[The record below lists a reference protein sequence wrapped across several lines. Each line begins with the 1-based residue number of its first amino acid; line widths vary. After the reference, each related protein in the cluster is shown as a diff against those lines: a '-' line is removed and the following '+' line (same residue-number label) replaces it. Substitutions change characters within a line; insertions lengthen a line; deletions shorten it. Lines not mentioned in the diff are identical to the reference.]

1 MTTPRESPDLDAERE
16 VDLGRWKDALLRRW
30 WLVVLGLVVGAIV
43 GLLFSFSGG
52 HTFKASALISL
63 GQPVSPGGTIIQS
76 FATNPRA
83 VSDIVSS
90 ASAQSAAEN
99 AAGMRSGALRGN
111 VAVTTVGT
119 TPGTTAA
126 RSSTLIS
133 LSVQNPNKDKAAAA
147 ADALANLVV
156 TKTTATYVNQKIHT
170 YTSELK
176 TVDTQIESI
185 KDRIAQTNQVI
196 ASSPNIDALNKLVLV
211 SQLDN
216 DVQRQG
222 NLFNQQ
228 ATLQQQLAFS
238 KEVESAKVITTAQGV
253 KSTAR
258 TKSTSLAIG
267 AIVGLL
273 IGAILAIVTDGR
285 RRPEPLPV

>member
-1 MTTPRESPDLDAERE
+1 MTTPRQSPDLDAERE

-52 HTFKASALISL
+52 STFKASALISL

-83 VSDIVSS
+83 ISDIVGS
-90 ASAQSAAEN
+90 ASAQGEAEQ
-99 AAGMRSGALRGN
+99 AAGMRSGALRGH
-111 VAVTTVGT
+111 VAVATVGT

-133 LSVQNPNKDKAAAA
+133 LSVENPNKDKAAAA
-147 ADALANLVV
+147 ANKLAELVV
-156 TKTTATYVNQKIHT
+156 TRTTAPYVSKKIQTYA
-170 YTSELK
+170 SELS
-176 TVDTQIESI
+176 TVDKQLKSI
-185 KDRIAQTNQVI
+185 SLRVAQLNQVI
-196 ASSPNIDALNKLVLV
+196 TTQKLDPLNKLVLV

-216 DVQRQG
+216 AVQRQG
-222 NLFNQQ
+222 NLYNQQ
-228 ATLQQQLAFS
+228 ATLQQQQAFS
-238 KEVESAKVITTAQGV
+238 KEVESAKVITTAKGV

-258 TKSTSLAIG
+258 TKSTSLIIG

-273 IGAILAIVTDGR
+273 IGAIVAVVSDGR
-285 RRPEPLPV
+285 RRPAAVPV

>member
-1 MTTPRESPDLDAERE
+1 MTTPQSPDLDAERE
-16 VDLGRWKDALLRRW
+16 VDLGRWKDALVRRW
-30 WLVVLGLVVGAIV
+30 WLVVLGLVAGAIV

-52 HTFKASALISL
+52 STFKASALISL

-90 ASAQSAAEN
+90 VSAQQTAEQ
-99 AAGMRSGALRGN
+99 AAGMRSGALRGK
-111 VAVTTVGT
+111 VSVTTVGT

-133 LSVQNPNKDKAAAA
+133 LSVENPTKAKAAAA
-147 ADALANLVV
+147 ANALANLVV
-156 TKTTATYVNQKIHT
+156 QQTTAAYVSQKIST
-170 YTSELK
+170 YRSELK
-176 TVDTQIESI
+176 TVDAQLESI
-185 KDRIAQTNQVI
+185 KDRIASTNTAI
-196 ASSPNIDALNKLVLV
+196 SRAANLDALDKLVLV

-238 KEVESAKVITTAQGV
+238 NEVESAKVITSAEGQ

-258 TKSTSLAIG
+258 TKSTSVAIG
-267 AIVGLL
+267 AIVGLIL
-273 IGAILAIVTDGR
+273 GAIVAIVSDGR
-285 RRPEPLPV
+285 RRTAAAPV

>member
-1 MTTPRESPDLDAERE
+1 MTTPRQSPDLDAERE

-52 HTFKASALISL
+52 STFKASALISL

-90 ASAQSAAEN
+90 ASAQSSAEQ
-99 AAGMRSGALRGN
+99 AAGMRSGALRGKVS
-111 VAVTTVGT
+111 VATVGT

-133 LSVQNPNKDKAAAA
+133 LSVENPNKDKAATAA
-147 ADALANLVV
+147 NTLANLVV
-156 TKTTATYVNQKIHT
+156 TKTTAPYVSKKLET
-170 YTSELK
+170 YTRELS
-176 TVDTQIESI
+176 TVDKQLKSI
-185 KDRIAQTNQVI
+185 SLRVAQLNQVVNTQRLD
-196 ASSPNIDALNKLVLV
+196 PLDKLVLV

-216 DVQRQG
+216 AVQRQG
-222 NLFNQQ
+222 NLYNQQ
-228 ATLQQQLAFS
+228 ATLDQQQAFS
-238 KEVESAKVITTAQGV
+238 KEVESAKVITEARGV

-258 TKSTSLAIG
+258 TKSTSLIIG

-273 IGAILAIVTDGR
+273 IGAIVAIVSDGR
-285 RRPEPLPV
+285 RRPAAVPV